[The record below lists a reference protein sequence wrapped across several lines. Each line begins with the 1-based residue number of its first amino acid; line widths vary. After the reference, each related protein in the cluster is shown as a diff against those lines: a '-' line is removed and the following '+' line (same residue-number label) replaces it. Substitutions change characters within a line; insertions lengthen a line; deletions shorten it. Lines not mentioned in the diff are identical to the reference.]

1 MFIRFPDESS
11 AFISKFQD
19 VAAMDYT
26 THQLPNHQPMFP
38 VSLEKSI
45 SLANPPLK
53 PTFLFF
59 AKKMTVKQKKPFN
72 VQILR
77 FQSKNTKQHLSFSWS
92 KKNKSRSPRFRTHLL
107 MELFSEPDQDR
118 LPLSSLSLSGDE
130 VGLSNH
136 LEADLLPGPREA
148 MARAD
153 LKFSKRNPPRTEN
166 FRSGDFP
173 RQISDPGI

>member
-1 MFIRFPDESS
+1 MPRLVHSRIAYVFIRFPDESS

-77 FQSKNTKQHLSFSWS
+77 FPVQKYQATPEFFMVQ
-92 KKNKSRSPRFRTHLL
+92 KKINHDHHG
-107 MELFSEPDQDR
+107 SEP
-118 LPLSSLSLSGDE
+118 
-130 VGLSNH
+130 
-136 LEADLLPGPREA
+136 
-148 MARAD
+148 
-153 LKFSKRNPPRTEN
+153 
-166 FRSGDFP
+166 
-173 RQISDPGI
+173 IC